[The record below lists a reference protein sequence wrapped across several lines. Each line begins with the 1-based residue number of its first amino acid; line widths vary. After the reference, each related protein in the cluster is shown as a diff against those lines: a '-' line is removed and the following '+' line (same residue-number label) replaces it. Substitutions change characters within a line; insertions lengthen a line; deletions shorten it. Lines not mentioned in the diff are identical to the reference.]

1 MSTTSQFFSGGASI
15 KSIQRGTITAT
26 TSGATATISSVNTAK
41 TELRFLGGSG
51 LHTDVNGNAAAV
63 PRIILTNSTTITATV
78 AYASAIVSWELT
90 EFY

>member
-1 MSTTSQFFSGGASI
+1 MSNISQFGGGAI

-26 TSGATATISSVNTAK
+26 TAGATATISAVNTYK

-51 LHTDVNGNAAAV
+51 VDTTGTSYAIV
-63 PRIILTNSTTITATV
+63 PRIVLTNSTTITATV
-78 AYASAIVSWELT
+78 PNNVAVASWELT